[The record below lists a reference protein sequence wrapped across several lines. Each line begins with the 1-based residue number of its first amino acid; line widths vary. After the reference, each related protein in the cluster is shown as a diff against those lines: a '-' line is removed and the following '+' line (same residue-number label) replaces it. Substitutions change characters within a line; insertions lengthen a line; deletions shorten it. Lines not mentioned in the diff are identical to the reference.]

1 MRILDPYRPL
11 ILLLLAMSL
20 LIACAAPRRYRP
32 APISPAETAASL
44 EARSLLDPGLKQF
57 LDKNLRSPLAEW
69 PPQTWDLPKLTL
81 AGLYFSPT
89 MDAARARV
97 AAAEA
102 AIVTA
107 GARPNPTVTLA
118 PGIPS
123 PYLMT
128 LDFEVPIETAGKR
141 GYRIQ
146 QAKALNEAAKLD
158 LAETAW
164 KVRSGVRAALVDYFA
179 AARGVD
185 LLQAEAGTRSQQ
197 VELFT
202 QRLEAGEIS
211 RPDLEAVRLAAVDNR
226 VALRA
231 AEGHVAETRTALA
244 AAIGVPA
251 KALDGLEF
259 SWQDFEQPLSPESLS
274 AASIERDAVL
284 NRLDVRR
291 GLEEYAATEAALQ
304 LEIAR
309 QHPDIQIGPGY
320 QFEEQDNF
328 FVLGLSAT
336 LPIFNRNQGPIA
348 EAEAQRQEAGARFL
362 ATQAQVIA
370 QSEAA
375 FVGYQTALGQLQEV
389 DESLRKI
396 QEQRE
401 RMGQQALQVGE
412 SDPIEL
418 NAVVLERS
426 AIAQTR
432 LAAAVQARH
441 ALGELEDAVE
451 RPLEPGDTLTP
462 GPSALK
468 SDREYE
474 FQRRKR

>member
-1 MRILDPYRPL
+1 
-11 ILLLLAMSL
+11 
-20 LIACAAPRRYRP
+20 
-32 APISPAETAASL
+32 
-44 EARSLLDPGLKQF
+44 
-57 LDKNLRSPLAEW
+57 
-69 PPQTWDLPKLTL
+69 
-81 AGLYFSPT
+81 
-89 MDAARARV
+89 
-97 AAAEA
+97 
-102 AIVTA
+102 
-107 GARPNPTVTLA
+107 
-118 PGIPS
+118 
-123 PYLMT
+123 
-128 LDFEVPIETAGKR
+128 
-141 GYRIQ
+141 
-146 QAKALNEAAKLD
+146 
-158 LAETAW
+158 
-164 KVRSGVRAALVDYFA
+164 
-179 AARGVD
+179 
-185 LLQAEAGTRSQQ
+185 
-197 VELFT
+197 
-202 QRLEAGEIS
+202 
-211 RPDLEAVRLAAVDNR
+211 
-226 VALRA
+226 
-231 AEGHVAETRTALA
+231 
-244 AAIGVPA
+244 
-251 KALDGLEF
+251 
-259 SWQDFEQPLSPESLS
+259 
-274 AASIERDAVL
+274 L

-291 GLEEYAATEAALQ
+291 ALEEYAATEAALQ

-309 QHPDIQIGPGY
+309 QHPDVQIGPGY
-320 QFEEQDNF
+320 QLEEQDSF

-375 FVGYQTALGQLQEV
+375 FAGYKTALGQLQEV
-389 DESLRKI
+389 DESLRRI

-462 GPSALK
+462 GSSALK
-468 SDREYE
+468 GDREYE